1 MCSKG
6 NPEGEDSPASRE
18 EVLAYI
24 GDICGGLA
32 EMATK
37 AGLPS
42 LSVLLSQVIVVARD
56 LRGDGQDRR
65 PQN

>member
-1 MCSKG
+1 
-6 NPEGEDSPASRE
+6 
-18 EVLAYI
+18 
-24 GDICGGLA
+24 LA